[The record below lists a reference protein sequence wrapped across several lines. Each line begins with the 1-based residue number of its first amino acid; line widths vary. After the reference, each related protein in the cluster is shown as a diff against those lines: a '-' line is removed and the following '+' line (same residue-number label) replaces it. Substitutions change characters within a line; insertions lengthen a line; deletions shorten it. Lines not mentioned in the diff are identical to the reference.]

1 MAELWTGNAL
11 ASHAD
16 SWLVLAMC
24 VAPCAHPLLRTLPHD
39 LSATY
44 ARGHDDAPCNPNPDV
59 HAARRPARLPARLG
73 GHGRAERVARVAYW
87 AACVGCAVLRLL
99 RCLAKLGAGPA
110 LHAPLQLAF
119 TLLTPDG
126 RAGPLG
132 ALSTKACDRTNA
144 TCLSLE
150 SDRVAAGL
158 ISKLRAQERWGNLHR
173 LQDLFTRCFS

>member
-1 MAELWTGNAL
+1 MTMHLVTQILTSMPPGAQRVYRHASVDMGVRSASLVSRTGL
-11 ASHAD
+11 R
-16 SWLVLAMC
+16 
-24 VAPCAHPLLRTLPHD
+24 APTRC
-39 LSATY
+39 
-44 ARGHDDAPCNPNPDV
+44 PN
-59 HAARRPARLPARLG
+59 
-73 GHGRAERVARVAYW
+73 
-87 AACVGCAVLRLL
+87 CGCAVLRLL